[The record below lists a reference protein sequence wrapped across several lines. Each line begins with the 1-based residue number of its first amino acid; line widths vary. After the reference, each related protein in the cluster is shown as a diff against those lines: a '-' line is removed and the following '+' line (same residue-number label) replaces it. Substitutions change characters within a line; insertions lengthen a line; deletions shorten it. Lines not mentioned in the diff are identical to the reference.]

1 MPTIHRQKAN
11 NKEGIMTTARSE
23 SYYVP
28 HGSQWPIIAV
38 LGIFFTV
45 LGVTLWANKVDIGGY
60 LIFAGLGI
68 TAYLFFGW
76 FSDVINESMG
86 GKYSQQVDSSFRQG
100 MIWFITSEVFF
111 FIVLFGTLYYI
122 REISLPWLSG
132 EGHLG
137 SSNLLWEGFK
147 ASWPLLNTPDS
158 GAYVQTK
165 EAMGAG
171 GIPLYNTIILLSS
184 GVTLTWAHHALKKGH
199 RNQVI
204 IGLSLTVMLG
214 LIFFAF
220 QTYEYS
226 HAYSAMDL
234 TLNSGVYGSTFYMLT
249 GFHGLHVTIGTIMLI
264 AILVRCLKGHFSEDN
279 HFAFEAVAWYWHFV
293 DVVWLGLY
301 FFVYWL

>member
-1 MPTIHRQKAN
+1 
-11 NKEGIMTTARSE
+11 MTAAS
-23 SYYVP
+23 SDKYYVP

-45 LGVTLWANKVDIGGY
+45 LGIAFAVNNVDAGSY
-60 LIFAGLGI
+60 MIFTGI
-68 TAYLFFGW
+68 IITCYLFFGW
-76 FSDVINESMG
+76 FNDVISESMS
-86 GKYSQQVDSSFRQG
+86 GKYSTQVDISFRQG

-111 FIVLFGTLYYI
+111 FIAMFGALYYI
-122 REISLPWLSG
+122 RSISLPWLGG

-137 SSNLLWEGFK
+137 SSNLLWDGFK
-147 ASWPLLNTPDS
+147 ASWPLLSTPDA
-158 GAYVQTK
+158 GASYTQVK

-199 RNQVI
+199 HTQTVM
-204 IGLSLTVMLG
+204 GLGMTVMLG
-214 LIFFAF
+214 LIFFGF
-220 QTYEYS
+220 QAYEYS
-226 HAYSAMDL
+226 HAYSAMGL
-234 TLNSGVYGSTFYMLT
+234 TLNSGIYGSTFYMLT
-249 GFHGLHVTIGTIMLI
+249 GFHGLHVTIGTIMLLV
-264 AILVRCLKGHFSEDN
+264 ILVRCIKGHFTNEK